1 VRTTHPLHYL
11 IKAADAGRATFF
23 INQLDPHQMR
33 RFKFSKS
40 ASLIKNLPWPADKR
54 AAPAIYSPPL
64 SSPAHNPREYLI
76 TGLRPLSPIMW
87 RGRKQTHLCLSSR
100 PAGSVALQNKF
111 RAKNRPRYFFF
122 QVVSIKRR
130 PIYSLCRRVHTP
142 RKVFGTLAR
151 KSCGTC
157 A

>member
-1 VRTTHPLHYL
+1 MRTTRPLHYL
-11 IKAADAGRATFF
+11 IKAADAGKATFF

-40 ASLIKNLPWPADKR
+40 ACLIKNLPWPADKR
-54 AAPAIYSPPL
+54 AAPAIYSSPL
-64 SSPAHNPREYLI
+64 SPPAHNPREYLI
-76 TGLRPLSPIMW
+76 TGLHPLPHNAARPKANSPLACPA
-87 RGRKQTHLCLSSR
+87 GR
-100 PAGSVALQNKF
+100 PAWRFKTNSEQKTD
-111 RAKNRPRYFFF
+111 RDIFFI

-142 RKVFGTLAR
+142 RKVFGTLAQ
-151 KSCGTC
+151 KGCGTC

>member
-1 VRTTHPLHYL
+1 
-11 IKAADAGRATFF
+11 
-23 INQLDPHQMR
+23 MR

-111 RAKNRPRYFFF
+111 RAKNRPRYFFSRSF
-122 QVVSIKRR
+122 QLNAGLFIHCAVECTHPARCLALWLERAAARARNFNELSCRHTQK
-130 PIYSLCRRVHTP
+130 SL
-142 RKVFGTLAR
+142 
-151 KSCGTC
+151 
-157 A
+157 